1 MSLTPRRAVRALALR
16 RRVLANRGDAV
27 ECPVC
32 GRRFA
37 RFRDD
42 WNRAGAICWRCGSHE
57 RHRALWLYLQ
67 RNPELLA
74 GASSLLHFAPEW
86 CLERRLR
93 RLRGVRYVTA
103 DLEPGAA
110 ELQLDITRLN
120 LGDGG
125 FDAIIVSH
133 VLEHVQDD
141 AAAMR
146 ELHRVL
152 SPGGWVIVMVPLD
165 TGRSRTYEDAAI
177 TSPADRE
184 REFLQHDHVRL
195 YAPDIAERL
204 SAAGFDVTTAR
215 VAHDVGPEAAA
226 RYRLVESDWLFVCR

>member
-1 MSLTPRRAVRALALR
+1 MSLTPRRVARALALR

-32 GRRFA
+32 EHGFA

-42 WNRAGAICWRCGSHE
+42 WNRANAICWRCGSHE
-57 RHRALWLYLQ
+57 RHRALWLYLE

-74 GASSLLHFAPEW
+74 SASSLLHFAPEW

-110 ELQLDITRLN
+110 ELQLDITQLA
-120 LGDGG
+120 LADGG
-125 FDAIIVSH
+125 FDAIIASH

-141 AAAMR
+141 VAAMR

-152 SPGGWVIVMVPLD
+152 SPGGWAIVIVPLD
-165 TGRSRTYEDAAI
+165 AGRSRTYEDAAI
-177 TSPADRE
+177 TAPADRE
-184 REFLQHDHVRL
+184 REFLQYDHVRL

-204 SAAGFDVTTAR
+204 TAAGFEVTTAR
-215 VAHDVGPEAAA
+215 VAHELGPEATA
-226 RYRLVESDWLFVCR
+226 RYRLVESDWLFLCR

>member
-1 MSLTPRRAVRALALR
+1 MPATPRRAARALALR
-16 RRVLANRGDAV
+16 RQVLANRGNAV

-32 GRRFA
+32 ECRFA

-42 WNRAGAICWRCGSHE
+42 WNRANAICWRCGSHE
-57 RHRALWLYLQ
+57 RHRALWLYLE

-74 GASSLLHFAPEW
+74 SASSLLHFAPEW

-93 RLRGVRYVTA
+93 RRRGVRYVTA

-110 ELQLDITRLN
+110 ELQLDITQLAV
-120 LGDGG
+120 GDDAFG
-125 FDAIIVSH
+125 AIIVSH

-146 ELHRVL
+146 ELNRAL
-152 SPGGWVIVMVPLD
+152 SPGGWAIVMVPLD
-165 TGRSRTYEDAAI
+165 TGRSQTYEDPAI
-177 TSPADRE
+177 TAPADRE

-195 YAPDIAERL
+195 YAPDIVERL
-204 SAAGFDVTTAR
+204 SVAGFEVTTAR
-215 VAHDVGPEAAA
+215 VAHDLGPDATA
-226 RYRLVESDWLFVCR
+226 RYGLVDSDWLFVCR